1 MYPFAWEEDGISHQ
15 CNQLNDERNANVN
28 KWMMEQRNSLE
39 LRKEGRH
46 GLSFLPSLH
55 SRLHFPPTQFRPPHS
70 STKVTQRSMLRMSYI
85 NSPPLCSFTAASHS
99 FSHLRG
105 TKHVHPAKPRCG
117 FGRKGGMKV
126 APPAP
131 FSLSFSQY
139 LTYKGLQY
147 LILKRKGVGLCWLKG
162 I

>member
-1 MYPFAWEEDGISHQ
+1 MYVTGEGGVKKSE
-15 CNQLNDERNANVN
+15 NVADVIY
-28 KWMMEQRNSLE
+28 E
-39 LRKEGRH
+39 
-46 GLSFLPSLH
+46 SFLMP
-55 SRLHFPPTQFRPPHS
+55 RANF
-70 STKVTQRSMLRMSYI
+70 
-85 NSPPLCSFTAASHS
+85 PPLCSFAAASPS